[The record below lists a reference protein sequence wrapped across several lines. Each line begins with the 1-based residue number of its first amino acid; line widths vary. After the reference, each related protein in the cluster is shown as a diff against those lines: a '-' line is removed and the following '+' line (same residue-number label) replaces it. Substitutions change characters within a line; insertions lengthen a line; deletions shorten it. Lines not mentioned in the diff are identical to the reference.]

1 MQVESANQN
10 IKFSQIKALR
20 NFCESLDSS
29 PDWKDVLQNMLD
41 AEDDF
46 EVNNVRFISEDNIDE
61 ILADELENDEYCLGC
76 FSTWTLSVATGIS
89 SSVFEALQKAEAHAA
104 IGKLVID
111 LDKVSDLAQI
121 LVQHDGY
128 GHHFNH
134 HDFGEEEIIFNGVNY
149 YVFDNR

>member
-1 MQVESANQN
+1 ML
-10 IKFSQIKALR
+10 KYSQIKALR

-46 EVNNVRFISEDNIDE
+46 EVNNVRFISEDSIDE
-61 ILADELENDEYCLGC
+61 ILADELESDKYCLGC
-76 FSTWTLSVATGIS
+76 FATWALSDATGIS
-89 SSVFEALQKAEAHAA
+89 SEVFEAMQKAEAYEA

-121 LVQHDGY
+121 LVKYDGY
-128 GHHFNH
+128 GYHFNH
-134 HDFGEEEIIFNGVNY
+134 YDGGEEEIIFNGVNY

>member
-1 MQVESANQN
+1 ML
-10 IKFSQIKALR
+10 KFSQIKALR
-20 NFCESLDSS
+20 NFCKSLDSS
-29 PDWKDVLQNMLD
+29 PDWKEVLQNMLD

-61 ILADELENDEYCLGC
+61 ILTDELESDEYCLGC
-76 FSTWTLSVATGIS
+76 FSTWALSDATGIS
-89 SSVFEALQKAEAHAA
+89 SEVFKAMQKADAYTA

-121 LVQHDGY
+121 LVQYDGY

-134 HDFGEEEIIFNGVNY
+134 CDGGEEEIIFNGVNY

>member
-1 MQVESANQN
+1 MLES
-10 IKFSQIKALR
+10 
-20 NFCESLDSS
+20 
-29 PDWKDVLQNMLD
+29 
-41 AEDDF
+41 EDDF
-46 EVNNVRFISEDNIDE
+46 EVDNVRFITEDSIDG
-61 ILADELENDEYCLGC
+61 ILEDELQSDEYCLGC
-76 FSTWTLSVATGIS
+76 FTTWALSDATGIS
-89 SSVFEALQKAEAHAA
+89 SEVFEAMQSAESYAA

-134 HDFGEEEIIFNGVNY
+134 YNGGEEEITFNGVSY